1 MATPRSTT
9 RTRSSGG
16 RALMLLGVLLAVL
29 SGVLVIYIVS
39 QATST
44 AGQTIQVVVAKQD
57 IASGT
62 LLTTGA
68 TNATTNVLNIQ
79 DAFVEQSYPTN
90 LVPPNAFIFTNIDDL
105 EVHLNNQVV
114 VSQIYA
120 GDVLHNSDPRLQ
132 AYGSGATGSLT
143 GVKPDELKPGQVLLG
158 VNVTNPAG
166 NSRSFVVAGDHIDI
180 LATEC
185 SLPNTTGC
193 VTQTTLQNVYVY
205 AVFTSAVVVVLTH
218 QQALELKYLIE
229 TGKVDVVLRD
239 PADNNASPET
249 TQPVTGAFISS
260 QFSF

>member
-39 QATST
+39 QATSS

-68 TNATTNVLNIQ
+68 TNATQNVLNIQ
-79 DAFVEQSYPTN
+79 EAFTEQNYPAN
-90 LVPPNAFIFTNIDDL
+90 LVPPNAFVFSSPDDL
-105 EVHLNNQVV
+105 DVHLNNQVV

-132 AYGSGATGSLT
+132 TYGSGATGSLT
-143 GVKPDELKPGQVLLG
+143 GVKPDQLKTGEVLLA
-158 VNVTNPAG
+158 VTFTNPAG
-166 NSRSFVVAGDHIDI
+166 NSRSFVVAGDHVDI

-205 AVFTSAVVVVLTH
+205 AVFTNAVVVVLNH
-218 QQALELKYLIE
+218 EQALELKYLVE

-239 PADNNASPET
+239 PADNNASPGT
-249 TQPVTGAFISS
+249 TQPVNGAFISS
-260 QFSF
+260 QFNF